1 MNRLRLTSRQRQQL
15 ERQLHQALDARV
27 FRRTLAL
34 LEASHGQSLTEI
46 AASLGVTRQSVSN
59 WIATFRGARNPNAL
73 ADALRSGRPRLWTQE
88 RQVLLLALLETS
100 PDKLGYYA
108 VNWTVPLLQE
118 QIERATGVWLSE
130 DTIRREL
137 QRQRYVWKRY
147 RYVLDPDPDR
157 EKKTLDKAAHP
168 QFEIGH
174 RPGDPG

>member
-1 MNRLRLTSRQRQQL
+1 MNRLKLTLRQRLQL
-15 ERQLHQALDARV
+15 ERQLRQSLDARV

-34 LEASHGQSLTEI
+34 LDYSSGRSLSEI
-46 AASLGVTRQSVSN
+46 ASSLGVTRQSVYN
-59 WIATFRGARNPNAL
+59 WIAVYQRGHNPSAL
-73 ADALRSGRPRLWTQE
+73 GDAPRSGRPCLWSQE
-88 RQVLLLALLETS
+88 RQALLLALLETS
-100 PDKLGYYA
+100 PDRLGYFA

-118 QIERATGVWLSE
+118 QIARETGFRLSE

-168 QFEIGH
+168 QIEFGN
-174 RPGDPG
+174 RPGGPG